1 MIDITTERFFGG
13 KASTVV
19 GGGVVKQQALGEFEW
34 QLCDITLD
42 DGQTQM
48 YQVVVGDAAR
58 DVLHTPAGANA
69 YVAHMDTLGEVHGTL
84 QHGEATPMGAE
95 QSNTSLIVG
104 ETIVKVFRKLERGLN
119 PDVELLSQIENPHV
133 AAVTGYVT
141 LGEMTLAMQQ
151 ERIDGADGFALAT
164 AGMAP
169 KRAGDLGAAIRSVH
183 ASLAETFG
191 TVEVAAHDV
200 RDTLNANLADYV
212 RRAPVLQEYAEAISE
227 LYSAAFAGS
236 SGGAEGGALQSMPTQ
251 RVHGDLHLGQTLQSR
266 TADQR
271 WYLIDFE
278 GEPARPLAD
287 RRRRDH
293 PLRDVA
299 GMVRSFGYAR
309 EVGRLD
315 AQWESDAVSQLLTGY
330 GDIDAT
336 LLKAYVA
343 DKAAYEVVYEANN
356 RPDWVEIPLRAIR
369 QLTGAIS

>member
-1 MIDITTERFFGG
+1 M
-13 KASTVV
+13 
-19 GGGVVKQQALGEFEW
+19 
-34 QLCDITLD
+34 
-42 DGQTQM
+42 
-48 YQVVVGDAAR
+48 
-58 DVLHTPAGANA
+58 
-69 YVAHMDTLGEVHGTL
+69 
-84 QHGEATPMGAE
+84 
-95 QSNTSLIVG
+95 
-104 ETIVKVFRKLERGLN
+104 
-119 PDVELLSQIENPHV
+119 
-133 AAVTGYVT
+133 
-141 LGEMTLAMQQ
+141 
-151 ERIDGADGFALAT
+151 
-164 AGMAP
+164 
-169 KRAGDLGAAIRSVH
+169 H

-191 TVEVAAHDV
+191 TVEVAAHDL
-200 RDTLNANLADYV
+200 RDTLNANLDDYV

-227 LYSAAFAGS
+227 LYGAAFAGS
-236 SGGAEGGALQSMPTQ
+236 SGGAEGGALKSMPTQ

-266 TADQR
+266 TDQR

-315 AQWESDAVSQLLTGY
+315 AQWESDAVSQLLAGY